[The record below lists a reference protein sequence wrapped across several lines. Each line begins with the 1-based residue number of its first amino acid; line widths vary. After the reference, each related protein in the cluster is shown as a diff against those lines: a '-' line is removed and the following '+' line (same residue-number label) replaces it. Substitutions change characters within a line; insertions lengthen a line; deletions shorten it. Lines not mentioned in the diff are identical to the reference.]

1 MPAPGS
7 SLVDV
12 IVWLLTRSDDDV
24 WGVLETLRVGEV
36 SVVLAAAATLRA
48 RGTAGRA
55 RAATR
60 DRAHAACITQW
71 R

>member
-24 WGVLETLRVGEV
+24 WGVLGTLRVGEV

>member
-1 MPAPGS
+1 LPAPGS

>member
-48 RGTAGRA
+48 RGAAGRA